1 MSRRKGSAAQH
12 KNRSMHATADV
23 PTLLQPTPRPP
34 DVPLSFSAWTLEA
47 IDCLREHWPNTD
59 TRQLE
64 ALAREL
70 FADPASGVLPP
81 REAVARWMR
90 YMPPHPARDPAPVP

>member
-1 MSRRKGSAAQH
+1 
-12 KNRSMHATADV
+12 MHVTAEATA
-23 PTLLQPTPRPP
+23 PPRPTRLPP
-34 DVPLSFSAWTLEA
+34 DAPLSFSAWTLEA

-59 TRQLE
+59 ARQLE

-70 FADPASGVLPP
+70 FADPASGVLAP

-90 YMPPHPARDPAPVP
+90 HMVPRTARDPALLP

>member
-1 MSRRKGSAAQH
+1 
-12 KNRSMHATADV
+12 MHATAEA
-23 PTLLQPTPRPP
+23 PAPMHSTPSPS
-34 DVPLSFSAWTLEA
+34 DAPLSFVAWTLEA
-47 IDCLREHWPNTD
+47 IDGLREHWPDTD

-81 REAVARWMR
+81 REAVARWMAHMAPR
-90 YMPPHPARDPAPVP
+90 AARDPALLP

>member
-1 MSRRKGSAAQH
+1 MP
-12 KNRSMHATADV
+12 ATATV
-23 PTLLQPTPRPP
+23 PSSPSANHCAP
-34 DVPLSFSAWTLEA
+34 DTALSFRAWTLEA

-59 TRQLE
+59 PRQLE

-81 REAVARWMR
+81 REAVARWMQYVAPR
-90 YMPPHPARDPAPVP
+90 AAAAREAALVR